1 MESGGL
7 LISSN
12 CRLDLLDVESETSL
26 VKLFDKICWGS
37 EFLIFYLVHQTKY
50 LVFFLPPPKKMF
62 FFIFLDGDFHSQS
75 VGQSVTSAYIVRRA
89 FTGLLSDGTQL
100 GGGVI
105 FILVSS
111 VHCQSLLT
119 LICSQFAM
127 FNLPAYNRRS
137 NRRFYR
143 R

>member
-1 MESGGL
+1 MAT
-7 LISSN
+7 SN
-12 CRLDLLDVESETSL
+12 
-26 VKLFDKICWGS
+26 
-37 EFLIFYLVHQTKY
+37 
-50 LVFFLPPPKKMF
+50 
-62 FFIFLDGDFHSQS
+62 SQS
-75 VGQSVTSAYIVRRA
+75 SQSVTSAYIVRRA
-89 FTGLLSDGTQL
+89 FTGLLSDGAQL

-127 FNLPAYNRRS
+127 FNLPAYNYNRRS

-143 R
+143 GAAACRSNQLFTPAVEPPVLGTAG